1 MKKKISV
8 LLPSFL
14 LALFYTGILLFY
26 YWDIDKVYFQQD
38 EWHALGKTIYYANAN
53 FLDIFVRKFA
63 FHYIPVANI
72 YFVIEYLFFGIEPK
86 YYLFF
91 GIFLQS
97 ITGVSFYILLKK
109 MFKNSVAAFVA
120 ALLFITNFEV
130 SQVIMVEMI
139 SFYTLSLL
147 FVNILFIKLY
157 DFITSKSQTKN
168 VAKVLLVIFFI
179 LAILTHEAW
188 FALVILIPLFILMF
202 RSSEANFNWKK
213 GDLYIVAAAVLFI
226 LFRLALQ
233 VLLPMDGKIPPQP
246 SGRFAMAH
254 SVATLPFKATTQY
267 IVGFNNIFS
276 LSRLY
281 QNKMS
286 YYRNDKTVN
295 QDLMATTIVY
305 DMVVY
310 YIVGFLLIALLLIL
324 FICKAS
330 LSLKNKYIRA
340 MIFGIGWIVTMSV
353 IISAQ
358 KRFFNSIDSRY
369 MYLFGEGI
377 IIFTTS
383 LILYILNNFKNVL
396 SAKFAVLASVLLY
409 VLIFGHYS
417 YFQIRKTEN
426 AVVEISRVRSSI
438 ISQIK
443 KINPS
448 LNDKTVVY
456 LKCSDDCLSNNQFG
470 MPADWIVPFQNGFG
484 WTLLVVYSENDPKKY
499 AQFFSRDSFLWE
511 RYSTG
516 YKEINGNGFGYFTN
530 ASELRD
536 TMRKYHLNKSNL
548 LALKYESKKFIVKE
562 MTDQEKELLLSS
574 SLL

>member
-1 MKKKISV
+1 
-8 LLPSFL
+8 
-14 LALFYTGILLFY
+14 
-26 YWDIDKVYFQQD
+26 
-38 EWHALGKTIYYANAN
+38 
-53 FLDIFVRKFA
+53 
-63 FHYIPVANI
+63 
-72 YFVIEYLFFGIEPK
+72 
-86 YYLFF
+86 
-91 GIFLQS
+91 
-97 ITGVSFYILLKK
+97 
-109 MFKNSVAAFVA
+109 
-120 ALLFITNFEV
+120 
-130 SQVIMVEMI
+130 
-139 SFYTLSLL
+139 
-147 FVNILFIKLY
+147 
-157 DFITSKSQTKN
+157 
-168 VAKVLLVIFFI
+168 
-179 LAILTHEAW
+179 
-188 FALVILIPLFILMF
+188 
-202 RSSEANFNWKK
+202 
-213 GDLYIVAAAVLFI
+213 
-226 LFRLALQ
+226 
-233 VLLPMDGKIPPQP
+233 
-246 SGRFAMAH
+246 MAH

-456 LKCSDDCLSNNQFG
+456 LKCSDDCLCNNQFG

-499 AQFFSRDSFLWE
+499 AQFFSRDTFLWE